1 MLRSRFVNGW
11 KVVLVAA
18 SAIATPIAVQFGIE
32 ATALSSLAPPKHTKI
47 AVLPR
52 IDSDPFALL
61 EELPTA
67 PPSATLPTLVESG
80 NAKVE
85 ARVKALAAELGRMW
99 TRDPELL
106 VRAIENAAKSV
117 LSPPPDTLLLAIAH
131 AETNGHILDVSE
143 AGAVGLS
150 QATPIAY
157 REEGFTG
164 ALYVTDDY
172 LIGARAY
179 IMKKPLGDA
188 DTIASLVIEKSRPGT
203 RERARKLLA
212 SAKRLR
218 RVGVDDLQLLRPYAT
233 DTFFQRIEAA
243 DRHNAA
249 VLRDLQHL
257 LDNGDM
263 AEIRSF
269 RDRIRDDY
277 RAMKRLQVEAWSE
290 YQRDLIEERDR
301 RLESRYRMNASVVK
315 SADAYEA
322 GDWLGQTFDER
333 FSPTAMARF
342 LVVHLE
348 RKTNEARK
356 LKRPRGRTVEQLTA
370 GLYNGGSHNVQRMI
384 AGLITRLPETEKY
397 MRKVPAT
404 RSRLD
409 AIVAGSGSG
418 NAIRTLR

>member
-1 MLRSRFVNGW
+1 MLRSGFVNGW
-11 KVVLVAA
+11 KVVLIAV
-18 SAIATPIAVQFGIE
+18 SAIATPIAVQLGSD
-32 ATALSSLAPPKHTKI
+32 ATAVSSLAPPKQLRPVAKQAI
-47 AVLPR
+47 EA
-52 IDSDPFALL
+52 DAAALL

-67 PPSATLPTLVESG
+67 PPSATLPTLVQSG
-80 NAKVE
+80 EAAVD

-99 TRDPELL
+99 TRDPEQL
-106 VRAIENAAKSV
+106 VRVIENATRSSS
-117 LSPPPDTLLLAIAH
+117 SPPPDTLLIAIAH

-143 AGAVGLS
+143 AGAVGLA

-157 REEGFTG
+157 LEEGFTG
-164 ALYVTDDY
+164 ALFMTDDY

-188 DTIASLVIEKSRPGT
+188 DTIATLVIEKPRAAT
-203 RERARKLLA
+203 RERAKKLLA

-218 RVGVDDLQLLRPYAT
+218 RVGVDDLNLLRPYAP
-233 DTFFQRIEAA
+233 DAFFTKIEAA

-249 VLRDLQHL
+249 VLRELQGL
-257 LDNGDM
+257 LENGDL
-263 AEIRSF
+263 ADIKRF

-277 RAMKRLQVEAWSE
+277 RRMKRLQVDAWSE
-290 YQRDLIEERDR
+290 YQHDLIEERDR
-301 RLESRYRMNASVVK
+301 RIESRYRMQASVVK

-322 GDWLGQTFDER
+322 GDWLGETFDER

-342 LVVHLE
+342 LVAHLE
-348 RKTNEARK
+348 RKTEEARK
-356 LKRPRGRTVEQLTA
+356 LKTRGRTVEQLTA

-384 AGLITRLPETEKY
+384 AGLITRLPETERY

-409 AIVAGSGSG
+409 AIVAGSAPG

>member
-1 MLRSRFVNGW
+1 MVRSGFVNGW
-11 KVVLVAA
+11 KVV
-18 SAIATPIAVQFGIE
+18 AIAACAIAIPIAVQFGIE
-32 ATALSSLAPPKHTKI
+32 ETVISSLTPPKHTKI
-47 AVLPR
+47 AVFPR
-52 IDSDPFALL
+52 IDGDPVALL

-67 PPSATLPTLVESG
+67 PPSATVPTLVESG
-80 NAKVE
+80 DAAVE

-99 TRDPELL
+99 TRDPEQL
-106 VRAIENAAKSV
+106 VRAIENATKSV
-117 LSPPPDTLLLAIAH
+117 SSPPPDTLLLAIAH

-157 REEGFTG
+157 LEEGFTG
-164 ALYVTDDY
+164 ALFMTDDY

-188 DTIASLVIEKSRPGT
+188 DTIASLMIERPRPAT
-203 RERARKLLA
+203 LERAKKLLSA
-212 SAKRLR
+212 AKRLR
-218 RVGVDDLQLLRPYAT
+218 RVGVDDLQLLRPYASEG
-233 DTFFQRIEAA
+233 FFQRIEAA

-249 VLRDLQHL
+249 VLRELQRL
-257 LDNGDM
+257 LDEGDLI
-263 AEIRSF
+263 EIKRF

-277 RAMKRLQVEAWSE
+277 RAMKRLQIVAWKE
-290 YQRDLIEERDR
+290 YQHDLIEERDR
-301 RLESRYRMNASVVK
+301 RIESHYKLPASVVK

-322 GDWLGQTFDER
+322 GDWLGETFDER
-333 FSPTAMARF
+333 FSPKAMARF
-342 LVVHLE
+342 LVVHLD
-348 RKTNEARK
+348 RKSNEARK

-384 AGLITRLPETEKY
+384 AGLITRLPETERY

-418 NAIRTLR
+418 NSIRTLR